1 MRLLLL
7 LILLAVSLY
16 PTAAQPAPDP
26 VLTVSVESA
35 FIRAT
40 PIDDGELA
48 GSVYENDTLYA
59 IGRNVDGLWLQV
71 RRPGRTISA
80 GWINR
85 NVVQVTFDVS
95 RLPIT
100 DLITGVTGPTPV
112 SVSPLSVM
120 ILGETPL
127 LSAPERF
134 SSMIATIPGGLTLP
148 VIERTP
154 NNHWLRVNFRG
165 TVGWVAEFLTSTTLA
180 LTLAPIS
187 PQYAGDPQFEAY
199 TTVPPEVQIAQ
210 VDRLLAWLYEMQISA
225 DQLVTY
231 WNQMS
236 KGETVECRPPSD
248 YNYYSYTQ
256 RDIEELPELRRQ
268 IRFINFAVD
277 ELNRS
282 LVAMR
287 RCGIYTS
294 GDLSTARADATNA
307 QVILRR
313 ITRTMEI
320 YVRASRDSE
329 VRECRLSG

>member
-1 MRLLLL
+1 MRLILL
-7 LILLAVSLY
+7 LILLTLGFTVA
-16 PTAAQPAPDP
+16 AAQPTPDP

-35 FIRAT
+35 FLRAT
-40 PIDDGELA
+40 PIENGELA

-71 RRPGRTISA
+71 RRPGRTTSA

-85 NVVQVTFDVS
+85 YVVQVTFDVS
-95 RLPIT
+95 RLPMT
-100 DLITGVTGPTPV
+100 DLLTGVTGPTPIT
-112 SVSPLSVM
+112 STPLSVM

-127 LSAPERF
+127 LTAPERF
-134 SSMIATIPGGLTLP
+134 TPIVAMIPGNLTLP

-165 TVGWVAEFLTSTTLA
+165 TVGWIAEFLTSTTLD

-199 TTVPPEVQIAQ
+199 EIVPPEVQIAQ
-210 VDRLLAWLYEMQISA
+210 LDRLLTWLYAMQLNA
-225 DQLVTY
+225 DHLVTY
-231 WNQMS
+231 WNQMA
-236 KGETVECRPPSD
+236 KGETVECRPPAD

-256 RDIEELPELRRQ
+256 RDVEELPELRRQ
-268 IRFINFAVD
+268 IRFLNFAVD

-294 GDLSTARADATNA
+294 GDLNTARADATNA

-313 ITRTMEI
+313 ITRAMENL
-320 YVRASRDSE
+320 RARIERFGS
-329 VRECRLSG
+329 